1 MPRTSRT
8 TECDP
13 ALSTGYHAPRRSRE
27 RTPSRTR
34 AHRGPFTMSAHSD
47 IARSMATSARAVCAV
62 AYIPPCEG
70 RQERHELDLESDGDE
85 KRKENEKGQE
95 RKKTG
100 LGCLRPVSPA
110 RLRVVQR
117 AVRRIEEA
125 FERRPIARV
134 DGHADAHRDHRL
146 LAIACHPIGDPA
158 RHVPRRRVARLRQH
172 HGELVTAEPRRGGAA
187 AARAKPGLRP
197 AAPRGSNRNAAQSS
211 RGTHRN
217 SRG

>member
-13 ALSTGYHAPRRSRE
+13 ALNAASHPSRLDQE
-27 RTPSRTR
+27 RTPPRLR
-34 AHRGPFTMSAHSD
+34 AHRGPFTMSAQAD
-47 IARSMATSARAVCAV
+47 IARSMTTSARAVCAV

-85 KRKENEKGQE
+85 KREENEKGQE
-95 RKKTG
+95 SKKTG

-134 DGHADAHRDHRL
+134 DGHADAHRNRRL
-146 LAIACHPIGDPA
+146 LAIACHPIGYPA
-158 RHVPRRRVARLRQH
+158 RHVARRRVARLRKH
-172 HGELVTAEPRRGGAA
+172 PRDHGATEP
-187 AARAKPGLRP
+187 
-197 AAPRGSNRNAAQSS
+197 
-211 RGTHRN
+211 
-217 SRG
+217 